1 MVELS
6 GGQPVFA
13 LSWLLTWFSHDVEA
27 LEKVQRIFD
36 ACLSTHPL
44 FCVYITVA
52 FMEISKTSLMEYEC
66 PEISGHA
73 VFKEMR
79 ENQSYNIEEAI
90 DLGYQYY
97 KKYPI
102 EEVYKMVEEENK
114 NETRKRFLFEV
125 DSPCIR
131 YQMEKMYLK
140 NKRLIC
146 YEDGNQKSKENE
158 SKNTVAKQSLFVMTV
173 FGMVLMGA

>member
-1 MVELS
+1 M
-6 GGQPVFA
+6 
-13 LSWLLTWFSHDVEA
+13 
-27 LEKVQRIFD
+27 
-36 ACLSTHPL
+36 
-44 FCVYITVA
+44 
-52 FMEISKTSLMEYEC
+52 

-90 DLGYQYY
+90 ELGYQYY

-102 EEVYKMVEEENK
+102 EEVYKMVETENQ

-146 YEDGNQKSKENE
+146 YEDENQKSKEKD
-158 SKNTVAKQSLFVMTV
+158 SKNTVAKQSLFVVTL